1 MASRRDQLQS
11 YQFLTQRVIS
21 AFVMR
26 ETDPAQSP
34 LRRGVGAVFAG
45 LMVAVMVGAGF
56 GVYGLLT
63 KIGSN
68 NWKTNGAIVVEK
80 ETGATYVYN
89 SGQLHPMLNYTS
101 ALLDTMGNGGG
112 VFRESSAALVGVPR
126 GVMLGIPNAPDS
138 LPNAAHTA
146 GAPWTLCTT
155 TNSSATSLATT
166 TLALSLAP
174 AGAQPLAD
182 QGLLVRDPQTRS
194 TYLIWHGNRYQIDS
208 DVLPA
213 LFGIVTP
220 IAGGTAWLNGL
231 PRGAD
236 IDPIAVT
243 HDGTPSPAVTG
254 HHIGD
259 LLVSQIGS
267 GGVQYW
273 LVFDD
278 GLAPIT
284 ELQKDI
290 VVGQGGAQ
298 PQPISV
304 SDSTRLPRSTH
315 LRPDTEA
322 VAPPG
327 RPPALA
333 QLTNPSDQICAEFT
347 NAKAPPSVS
356 FGGTLPV
363 AGTGTPTGSRT
374 STGAVLADR
383 VIVPAGHAEVVQVMA
398 SSTTAAG
405 GYYLVTDLGIR
416 YAVAS
421 DAVLKVLGY
430 QPGNAVAMPDG
441 LARLIPSGPALDPA
455 AAQTPV
461 ASTNSDGS

>member
-34 LRRGVGAVFAG
+34 LRRGIGAVFAG
-45 LMVAVMVGAGF
+45 LMIAVMVGAGF

-89 SGQLHPMLNYTS
+89 GGQLHPMLNFTS
-101 ALLDTMGNGGG
+101 ALLDTMTNRGN

-126 GVMLGIPNAPDS
+126 GVMLGIPDAPDS
-138 LPNAAHTA
+138 LPDAGHTVR
-146 GAPWTLCTT
+146 APWTLCTAA
-155 TNSSATSLATT
+155 NPAAQGATTT
-166 TLALSLAP
+166 TLALSVAP
-174 AGAQPLAD
+174 AGARPLGD
-182 QGLLVRDPQTRS
+182 QSLLVRDPDTRS

-220 IAGGTAWLNGL
+220 ITGGTAWLNGL
-231 PRGAD
+231 PRGTD
-236 IDPIAVT
+236 IDPIGIAHT
-243 HDGTPSPAVTG
+243 GSPSSAAAG

-259 LLVSQIGS
+259 LLVTQVGT

-298 PQPISV
+298 PQQISV
-304 SDSTRLPRSTH
+304 SDSTKLPRSTH
-315 LRPDTEA
+315 LRPDSDA
-322 VAPPG
+322 VAPPT
-327 RPPALA
+327 RPPTLA
-333 QLTNPSDQICAEFT
+333 TLTNPTDQICAEFG
-347 NAKAPPSVS
+347 NAKQPPAVSV
-356 FGGTLPV
+356 GGTLPV
-363 AGTGTPTGSRT
+363 SGTGTPTGSRT
-374 STGAVLADR
+374 ASGTVLADR
-383 VIVPAGHAEVVQVMA
+383 VIVPAGHVEVVAVMA

-405 GYYLVTDLGIR
+405 GYYVVTDLGIR
-416 YAVAS
+416 YAVSS

-430 QPGNAVAMPDG
+430 QATNGVAMPNS
-441 LARLIPSGPALDPA
+441 LVRLIPLGPALDPA
-455 AAQTPV
+455 AAQAPV
-461 ASTNSDGS
+461 PNHNTDGS